1 MQTLILGLRAT
12 LFYSGYGV
20 SIIWFGLSGGLLA
33 LVLRYPRGSRYII
46 SWNRFIIWWLKISC
60 NLRFEVS
67 GMENLP
73 DRSYVALSKH
83 QSQWETYCLQFLL
96 SPVAVVLKKELLS
109 VPFFGWGLRLT
120 APIAIDRSNPKQA
133 LRQTLELGK
142 QRINEGA
149 SVLIFPEGTRIEPDK
164 VGKYA
169 RGGANIAIKA
179 NAPIVPIAH
188 NAGVYWPSDQFIK
201 YPGVIKV
208 VIGKAI
214 DPADQDSRSL
224 TEQVQNWIEAE
235 ISAM

>member
-1 MQTLILGLRAT
+1 MQNLLLGLRAT

-20 SIIWFGLSGGLLA
+20 AVIWFGLTGGLLA
-33 LVLRYPRGSRYII
+33 LVLNYPHGSRYIL

-67 GMENLP
+67 GMDNLP
-73 DRSYVALSKH
+73 DQPYVALSKH

-96 SPVAVVLKKELLS
+96 RPVSVVLKKELLN

-142 QRINEGA
+142 NRIDEGV
-149 SVLIFPEGTRIEPDK
+149 SVLIFPEGTRINPGK
-164 VGKYA
+164 TGKYA
-169 RGGANIAIKA
+169 RGGTNIAIKA

-188 NAGVYWPSDQFIK
+188 NAGTYWPADTFIK

-208 VIGKAI
+208 VVGPAI
-214 DPADQDSRSL
+214 YPSGQDSRTL
-224 TEQVQNWIEAE
+224 TEQVQDWIETE
-235 ISAM
+235 VSKM